1 MYIPKQFEATN
12 CDVTFEVMRAHN
24 FATLITTQADG
35 APLASHV
42 PMVVEN
48 TGDDVLIRFHVA
60 RANPHGALLL
70 ESKTPSMIVF
80 TGPHAYMSPSVYPDL
95 RRVPTWNYIAVHAY
109 GQPIEVTGDDKK
121 DTLLK
126 SLIALHEPA
135 YAQQWR
141 DLDATYQTAM
151 LGAIT
156 AFEMPVTRLE
166 SKFKLNQHRKEA
178 HAAMKSQYGSGTP
191 DERALAHWMERLG
204 L

>member
-1 MYIPKQFEATN
+1 MYIPKQFEAANLDITL
-12 CDVTFEVMRAHN
+12 EVMRAHN
-24 FATLITTQADG
+24 FATLITAQADRL
-35 APLASHV
+35 PLASHV
-42 PMVVEN
+42 PMIVEN
-48 TGDDVLIRFHVA
+48 TGEDVLIRFHVA

-80 TGPHAYMSPSVYPDL
+80 VGPHAYMSPSVYPDL

-109 GQPIEVTGDDKK
+109 GLPIEVTGDDKK
-121 DTLLK
+121 DALLK

-141 DLDATYQTAM
+141 DLDATYQSAM

-156 AFEMPVTRLE
+156 AFEIPVTKLE
-166 SKFKLNQHRKEA
+166 SSFKLNQHRKEA
-178 HAAMKSQYGSGTP
+178 HAAMKASYGTGTP
-191 DERALAHWMERLG
+191 DEKALAHWMERLG

>member
-12 CDVTFEVMRAHN
+12 LDVTLEVMRAHN

-35 APLASHV
+35 TPLASHV
-42 PMVVEN
+42 PMIVEN
-48 TGDDVLIRFHVA
+48 TGSDVLIRFHVA

-70 ESKTPSMIVF
+70 ESKTPSMISF
-80 TGPHAYMSPSVYPDL
+80 MGPHAYMSPSVYPDL

-109 GQPIEVTGDDKK
+109 GLPTEVTGDDKK
-121 DTLLK
+121 DALLK

-141 DLDATYQTAM
+141 DLDAKYQSTM

-156 AFEMPVTRLE
+156 AFEMPVTNLE

-178 HAAMKSQYGSGTP
+178 HAAMKASYGSGTP
-191 DERALAHWMERLG
+191 DEKVLAHWMERLG

>member
-12 CDVTFEVMRAHN
+12 LDVTLEVMRAHN

-35 APLASHV
+35 APLVSHV
-42 PMVVEN
+42 PMIVEN
-48 TGDDVLIRFHVA
+48 TDDAVLIRFHVA

-70 ESKTPSMIVF
+70 ESKTPSMIAF
-80 TGPHAYMSPSVYPDL
+80 MGPHAYMSPSVYPDL
-95 RRVPTWNYIAVHAY
+95 RRVPTWNYTAVHAY
-109 GQPIEVTGDDKK
+109 GLPLEVTGDVKK
-121 DTLLK
+121 DALLK

-151 LGAIT
+151 LGTIT
-156 AFEMPVTRLE
+156 AFEMPVTKLE

-178 HAAMKSQYGSGTP
+178 HAAMKASYASGTP
-191 DERALAHWMERLG
+191 DEQALAQWMARLG